1 WTIDWGDGNVD
12 TVAGSATSASHV
24 YADGAAGGTGRTITA
39 TAVQAA
45 NLALFQL
52 DPSVGGNGH
61 YYALTSSP
69 ETWPATAAS
78 AAAPSSPDT
87 WLPAEAE
94 AVALGGHLA
103 SITSAAEQNFI
114 VNTFLSGANDRNI
127 LWLGLNDQAVEGT
140 FVWSSGEPVTYTNFQ
155 GGEPNNFNG

>member
-1 WTIDWGDGNVD
+1 QWTIDWGDGTVD
-12 TVAGSATSASHV
+12 TVAGSATSAGHV
-24 YADGAAGGTGRTITA
+24 YADGAAGGTSRTITA

-45 NLALFQL
+45 NLTLFQW

-61 YYALTSSP
+61 YYGLTNSA
-69 ETWPATAAS
+69 ETWLA
-78 AAAPSSPDT
+78 
-87 WLPAEAE
+87 AEAE

-114 VNTFLSGANDRNI
+114 VNTFLSGANSRAI
-127 LWLGLNDQAVEGT
+127 EWLGLTDQAVEGT

-155 GGEPNNFNG
+155 AGEPNNFHGVEDY